1 MEAEIVSDRI
11 VKAWVA
17 KTAWFGTRKTDSVQ
31 YKEGGKGGE
40 IIRQEYHL
48 TGIPSDRTGEDKY
61 VRAREVG
68 QDGGGLIVRCC
79 VENFPTSK
87 VL

>member
-17 KTAWFGTRKTDSVQ
+17 KTAWFGTRKTDSVHVQ
-31 YKEGGKGGE
+31 GRRKRRGNN
-40 IIRQEYHL
+40 QA
-48 TGIPSDRTGEDKY
+48 GIPSDRTGEDKY